1 MNIYLKVKIASL
13 AAEARIIRKLA
24 AKRRQKNDPVR
35 LSLHD
40 HRKGIV
46 RSTAR
51 ASQLAYAFLRG
62 KDYLKVEGTA
72 LSQPDWSAVGGM
84 VERFG
89 VGTAAERAERTAVF
103 QQWKKTAQMQVIANL
118 IAYHGKQ
125 PERAAKRVASR
136 LRQDE
141 RKANR
146 QIAAQPVT
154 GAVQLANVQG

>member
-24 AKRRQKNDPVR
+24 AKRRHKDDPVR
-35 LSLHD
+35 LSLND
-40 HRKGIV
+40 HRRGVV
-46 RSTAR
+46 RDAAR
-51 ASQLAYAFLRG
+51 ASQVAYAFLRG
-62 KDYLKVEGTA
+62 KDYLTVEGTA
-72 LSQPDWSAVGGM
+72 LSSPDWSAVGGM

-89 VGTAAERAERTAVF
+89 TGTAGERAERTAAF
-103 QQWKKTAQMQVIANL
+103 QQWKKVAQQQVIANL

-154 GAVQLANVQG
+154 GAGQLANVQG

>member
-1 MNIYLKVKIASL
+1 
-13 AAEARIIRKLA
+13 
-24 AKRRQKNDPVR
+24 
-35 LSLHD
+35 
-40 HRKGIV
+40 
-46 RSTAR
+46 
-51 ASQLAYAFLRG
+51 
-62 KDYLKVEGTA
+62 
-72 LSQPDWSAVGGM
+72 M

-89 VGTAAERAERTAVF
+89 TGTAGERAERTAAF
-103 QQWKKTAQMQVIANL
+103 QQWKKVAQQQVIANL

-154 GAVQLANVQG
+154 GASQLANVQG